1 MPRTGRPPLGTKLL
15 DALEGSAL
23 AKRRARAILATLSGE
38 WTTLEAMKFLDC
50 NEARFHALR
59 KRTLREMIQG
69 LEPRAPGRKPKVI
82 DPRDEEIARLR
93 RELEKTQ
100 HALRAVDVRLEL
112 AAANLGVG
120 APRAPRSKKRRTP
133 RR

>member
-15 DALEGSAL
+15 DSLEGSAL
-23 AKRRARAILATLSGE
+23 AKSRARAILATISGE
-38 WTTLEAMKFLDC
+38 WTTIEATKFLDC
-50 NEARFHALR
+50 NEAHFHALR

-82 DPRDEEIARLR
+82 DPRDEEIARLQN
-93 RELEKTQ
+93 ELERTRA
-100 HALRAVDVRLEL
+100 ALQTLDVRLQL
-112 AAANLGVG
+112 AAANIGAG
-120 APRAPRSKKRRTP
+120 APKAPRSKKRRTP